1 MCLSICLPH
10 LKQRLREGTC
20 GGGPGALKSACL
32 TNCGSSV
39 ESVAQRAAASS
50 TAGADTAACGR
61 QRTRHDGRARQKGD
75 LHPRGETLRS
85 AAI

>member
-10 LKQRLREGTC
+10 LKQPFQAGTC

-39 ESVAQRAAASS
+39 ESVAQRATASS
-50 TAGADTAACGR
+50 AAGIDTAACGR
-61 QRTRHDGRARQKGD
+61 QRMQHDGRARQKGD

-85 AAI
+85 AAV